1 MQKISFKEQNTEE
14 VLRRLKNR
22 EDVVV
27 LDIREPK
34 EWATGHIPGAKHIP
48 LGEIPYHLQEFNSN
62 KETIVVCRSGNRS
75 GKACELL
82 HAKRYNVV
90 NMKGGMRVDG

>member
-62 KETIVVCRSGNRS
+62 KETIVVCRSG
-75 GKACELL
+75 KACELL